1 MRIMGLDIG
10 TKTIGVAV
18 SDLLGLTAQGIT
30 VIRRR
35 TWDEDIRA
43 LEEVVKDYQVEEL
56 LIGLP
61 RRTTGAFGPEAE
73 RIRAE
78 GDKIGKALGL
88 PVTYWD
94 EWFSTV
100 SAEQVLLAAD
110 VSRKRRREV
119 VDRIAAA
126 IILQNYL
133 DSREHQEDRQAELE
147 QP

>member
-18 SDLLGLTAQGIT
+18 SDPLGWTAQGIK
-30 VIRRR
+30 VIRRH
-35 TWDEDIRA
+35 TWADDIQELKDTV
-43 LEEVVKDYQVEEL
+43 LEYQVEEL

-61 RRTTGAFGPEAE
+61 RRTTGDLGPEAE
-73 RIRAE
+73 KIQLE
-78 GDKIGKALGL
+78 GDKIGEALGL
-88 PVTYWD
+88 PVTYWN

-110 VSRKRRREV
+110 VSRKRRRQV
-119 VDRIAAA
+119 IDRLAAA
-126 IILQNYL
+126 IILQNFL
-133 DSREHQEDRQAELE
+133 DSQAYREGGYGGTN